1 MVPFSAIPVVSCG
14 DVGCRGHLQQAWA
27 QFSIQALPNTL
38 QAASPVV
45 APVKWQEYLWDPAR
59 LHAWLQSEQ
68 QIPTQACSTDRQS
81 NKEGQAQLLPATAPQ
96 HSVPQHLQQ
105 LLLTLLQQ
113 ATDTG
118 VPSQELIWTPHRLSK
133 FLGPG
138 LTAQLQHY
146 SHSTCK
152 QGFDVAQQPLASSA
166 PCLGSKQL
174 PSVVQ
179 LLPLVSSVEASKA
192 RAQQGQANSS
202 SSSDLS
208 GSSLACVPDQ
218 ATPQPSS
225 SSGQLTTCWAP
236 TPAANADE
244 VTSPRVQRQQAHCG
258 THNHHVGSGQQPEL
272 QQHLQQA
279 IRHQQQQGVAAQHSV
294 QQQTVPYGVEPL
306 QPPPQQPPR
315 QQPTKLQQQQHQQQT
330 AQPQAQLQ
338 ALLQQ
343 QAAQRQEQQQRLA
356 QPQMVQPHRLIPA
369 QQVVQ
374 PQPQLLPLLRQLQQL
389 HQAAAAMNQ
398 TNKQLP
404 AAAVCAQAVNKP
416 SRMPCKEALPGDYPV
431 VEDNTAWS
439 AAALTTAAAS
449 AALALG
455 LPSASRMLGGPADT
469 VSGNADDS
477 SSSIAVSSDANAQQK
492 SAQAPKFG
500 VLMLVHEKGVAA
512 SEVWEA
518 WEGAH
523 RGKAVLRVHLKEGV
537 STSGLPGE
545 AWVSSRQLP
554 TRICSKWGCISLTA
568 AVLQA
573 SADMLQQHPQ
583 LQHVALVSGQDVPV
597 SAVPRDLRPG
607 LSLFGRFQF
616 GQAFDDAARQVAS
629 EVLQQRLGMSRQES
643 KAWGDALVFHHTW
656 MVLDR

>member
-1 MVPFSAIPVVSCG
+1 MQGPSSAAGI
-14 DVGCRGHLQQAWA
+14 QAWA
-27 QFSIQALPNTL
+27 QQFSIQALPNPL

-68 QIPTQACSTDRQS
+68 QVLTEACSTDRQS
-81 NKEGQAQLLPATAPQ
+81 NKEGQAQLLAATTPQ
-96 HSVPQHLQQ
+96 HAVPQHLQQ

-113 ATDTG
+113 AADTG
-118 VPSQELIWTPHRLSK
+118 VPSQELIWTPHRLSE

-138 LTAQLQHY
+138 LKAQLQHR

-152 QGFDVAQQPLASSA
+152 RGVYVAEQTLALPT

-192 RAQQGQANSS
+192 RAHPGQAGSS

-208 GSSLACVPDQ
+208 GSSLACVPEQ

-236 TPAANADE
+236 TPAAANADE
-244 VTSPRVQRQQAHCG
+244 VTSPRVQRQQAQCSR
-258 THNHHVGSGQQPEL
+258 HNHPVSDQQPEL
-272 QQHLQQA
+272 QQQHVQQA
-279 IRHQQQQGVAAQHSV
+279 LHHQQQQGVAAQHSL
-294 QQQTVPYGVEPL
+294 QQQTPRCGVEAVVCQQQDHSAQHLEAL
-306 QPPPQQPPR
+306 QAPTQ
-315 QQPTKLQQQQHQQQT
+315 QQPTTLQHQQQL
-330 AQPQAQLQ
+330 AQLRPQPQ

-343 QAAQRQEQQQRLA
+343 QAVQQQQLA
-356 QPQMVQPHRLIPA
+356 WPKIVQPQQLSPA

-389 HQAAAAMNQ
+389 HQAAAAIGQ
-398 TNKQLP
+398 AKQQLP
-404 AAAVCAQAVNKP
+404 VAAASAQAVNKP
-416 SRMPCKEALPGDYPV
+416 SGMPRKEALPGDYRV
-431 VEDNTAWS
+431 VEDNAAWS
-439 AAALTTAAAS
+439 ASALTRAAAS
-449 AALALG
+449 AASALG
-455 LPSASRMLGGPADT
+455 LPSTSSPADT
-469 VSGNADDS
+469 VSGIGNADDS
-477 SSSIAVSSDANAQQK
+477 SSSVTASADASAQQK
-492 SAQAPKFG
+492 TAQAPKFG
-500 VLMLVHEKGVAA
+500 VLMLVHEKGVTS

-523 RGKAVLRVHLKEGV
+523 RGKAVVRVHLKEGV
-537 STSGLPGE
+537 STAGLPGE

-568 AVLQA
+568 AILQA
-573 SADMLQQHPQ
+573 AADMLQQHPQ

-616 GQAFDDAARQVAS
+616 GQAFDFAARQVAS